1 MLSHKRKIA
10 KNKKVKD
17 QQGRFLRLRKNT
29 LALYFFKPIN
39 YVKFFMFF
47 CFFIKNMILY
57 MGHTNI
63 RRLKL

>member
-29 LALYFFKPIN
+29 LALYFFKLTI
-39 YVKFFMFF
+39 
-47 CFFIKNMILY
+47 FIYWLQNGCIYGNQVL
-57 MGHTNI
+57 
-63 RRLKL
+63 L